1 MSCRVLSP
9 PATSYNCT
17 IAFCNEQITLVSG
30 DSRIAPRARL
40 PLHEEETATF
50 RILVVDDF
58 EPWRR
63 ATCAALGQH
72 PDLQVVGE
80 ATDGMEAIQRAQEL
94 KPDLILLD
102 IRLPQLNGIEAAHRI
117 EKLVPEAK
125 VIFVT
130 SNNNRDVVEAALT
143 NGAHGYV
150 LKADGKSELLLV
162 MRAVLRGE
170 KVVSKSLKR

>member
-1 MSCRVLSP
+1 
-9 PATSYNCT
+9 
-17 IAFCNEQITLVSG
+17 
-30 DSRIAPRARL
+30 
-40 PLHEEETATF
+40 
-50 RILVVDDF
+50 
-58 EPWRR
+58 
-63 ATCAALGQH
+63 
-72 PDLQVVGE
+72 
-80 ATDGMEAIQRAQEL
+80 
-94 KPDLILLD
+94 
-102 IRLPQLNGIEAAHRI
+102 
-117 EKLVPEAK
+117 LVPEAK